1 MKAFLKVLMRTAP
14 LLVIFGAIAC
24 QVTTPAGTF
33 AFKPLD
39 PPNPFKVIGEDA
51 DNLYIDSNGD
61 GKADWK
67 ESKTTHQATRIT
79 EPEKPSTGT
88 TGKTENTSGQKRQSN
103 PGSGGNSSIT
113 RPVSDRQYIEIG
125 TPAVPAR
132 PVTFTGTAQQNLQ
145 QSGLA
150 GLQAGVSAKLPIL
163 GFTLDTS
170 TAMMDATLLWNSDFA
185 MPDIARHPR
194 LAYEYYWQRDSQT
207 SALYMSLRMQGQVDD
222 VARFLLGFGGESIEA
237 TNQYGTWKV
246 DVDPITH
253 IATSYWNGVEIGQ
266 TQL

>member
-1 MKAFLKVLMRTAP
+1 MSNSSASDHGAGYFLYHSIGMYQGKAADLAREMAAFAESWGMPNDTQWPYILERRQHFIDLWRQ
-14 LLVIFGAIAC
+14 IIGA
-24 QVTTPAGTF
+24 PAGTVTTCESVTQGVHSIIT
-33 AFKPLD
+33 ALPESHLRGRRIL
-39 PPNPFKVIGEDA
+39 VAA
-51 DNLYIDSNGD
+51 DCF
-61 GKADWK
+61 
-67 ESKTTHQATRIT
+67 
-79 EPEKPSTGT
+79 PS
-88 TGKTENTSGQKRQSN
+88 
-103 PGSGGNSSIT
+103 
-113 RPVSDRQYIEIG
+113 VH
-125 TPAVPAR
+125 
-132 PVTFTGTAQQNLQ
+132 FL
-145 QSGLA
+145 LA
-150 GLQAGVSAKLPIL
+150 GLAPRL